1 MVKSVTLCKRKSIT
15 FVASNDHNH
24 QLLQCRELLTNVTD
38 ELEGDIKRV
47 VDKQGSLTDNDG
59 DDEFGNDGGGG
70 GNDGGGGSGG
80 GDDAVNCNLL

>member
-1 MVKSVTLCKRKSIT
+1 M
-15 FVASNDHNH
+15 
-24 QLLQCRELLTNVTD
+24 TD

-59 DDEFGNDGGGG
+59 DDEVDNDVGGGG
-70 GNDGGGGSGG
+70 DDGGGG

>member
-1 MVKSVTLCKRKSIT
+1 M
-15 FVASNDHNH
+15 
-24 QLLQCRELLTNVTD
+24 TD

-59 DDEFGNDGGGG
+59 DEEDENDGVGGD
-70 GNDGGGGSGG
+70 DGGGG